1 MRVKTASG
9 AVIFEA
15 FLFPETI
22 LNPGFGRQSR
32 NGCCPDVPSDRGAV
46 TLVAG
51 YHKVIR
57 KPCSQPGPM
66 RNPIRKVGYCLA
78 LGISAAVVFL
88 HVDYGAARHGDV
100 ASTIIM
106 VVSFNIAVFSSFLL
120 LWFGLAAVG
129 RARLL
134 RGKTAIARWHV
145 SAAEWE
151 RFRAFDAVRS
161 AQDETLLNELSIRE
175 RTPAEGVD
183 VIVGRRQLI
192 VDGSYHALSGL
203 PFVSAVHWLPAP
215 ADPECLEFALVY
227 PRGRYGGTRR
237 MSLRVPVPA
246 ASREDGVRV
255 YWHYHVPVAKPQQG
269 LVFRRP
275 GLVFG
280 WCIAFAVV
288 AASIGA
294 GALFLMSRGHQSDL
308 VMFLM
313 VLGFASAIGA
323 LLVFFVT
330 LIVWLTRSRTST
342 DA

>member
-1 MRVKTASG
+1 MRDP
-9 AVIFEA
+9 
-15 FLFPETI
+15 L
-22 LNPGFGRQSR
+22 
-32 NGCCPDVPSDRGAV
+32 
-46 TLVAG
+46 
-51 YHKVIR
+51 
-57 KPCSQPGPM
+57 
-66 RNPIRKVGYCLA
+66 RKVGYCLA
-78 LGISAAVVFL
+78 LGLPAAAMLF
-88 HVDYGAARHGDV
+88 HVDYEAARRGDI

-106 VVSFNIAVFSSFLL
+106 VVSFNVAVFSSFFL
-120 LWFGLAAVG
+120 LWFALAAVG

-134 RGKTAIARWHV
+134 GGKSAIARWHV
-145 SAAEWE
+145 SASEWD
-151 RFRAFDAVRS
+151 RFRAFDALRS
-161 AQDETLLNELSIRE
+161 AQDETLLNELPIRE
-175 RTPAEGVD
+175 TTPAEGVD

-203 PFVSAVHWLPAP
+203 PSVSAVYWLAAP

-227 PRGRYGGTRR
+227 PRGRFGGTRR

-280 WCIAFAVV
+280 WCIAFAFI
-288 AASIGA
+288 AASIGG
-294 GALFLMSRGHQSDL
+294 GASFLIARGYQSDL

-313 VLGFASAIGA
+313 ISGFASAMGA
-323 LLVFFVT
+323 VLVFFVT
-330 LIVWLTRSRTST
+330 LVVWLTRSRTST